1 MFIVESYSV
10 VTDSCHDTIQHA
22 VCFVLCLVFQYLS
35 ACLPPYQPFFVGR
48 DNEEC
53 SGSSGISLAIELD
66 ALLLQV
72 AGATV
77 WEGVADLFRVGGRCR
92 FVGWPYNC
100 GSKCLAAQLGNGN
113 DQRCHRLWL
122 R

>member
-1 MFIVESYSV
+1 MFIFESYSV
-10 VTDSCHDTIQHA
+10 VTDSCHDTIQQA
-22 VCFVLCLVFQYLS
+22 VCFVLCFVFQYFS

-77 WEGVADLFRVGGRCR
+77 WEGVADLLGGLTTVDANVSRH
-92 FVGWPYNC
+92 N
-100 GSKCLAAQLGNGN
+100 LGMVMISAVTASG
-113 DQRCHRLWL
+113 
-122 R
+122 